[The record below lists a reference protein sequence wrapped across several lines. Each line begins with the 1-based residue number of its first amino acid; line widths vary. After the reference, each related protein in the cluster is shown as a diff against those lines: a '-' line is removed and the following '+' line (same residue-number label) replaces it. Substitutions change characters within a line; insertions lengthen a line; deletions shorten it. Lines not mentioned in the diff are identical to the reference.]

1 MTPIQTP
8 APGSHKLLYTGDVF
22 RITLSVSGKGRAYL
36 RTNLG
41 NAAVRRAETIS
52 LVDRGLVSP
61 GQDWHD
67 IPMADLGNGEHAI
80 RLALVETGHFEAKA
94 FFIPENSTVEQWP
107 DGPNIHVNVSPAPYC
122 CANSI
127 YCAFIR
133 QFGENKTL
141 ASTDGALRPERTAAE
156 NELDRSGYSVIPSS
170 GTFRGLIR
178 ELDHIFDRMKC
189 RILHLLPINPTP
201 TVYGRMGRFGSP
213 YASLD
218 FTAVNPEL
226 AEFDR
231 KATPLEQFIELVD
244 AVHSKNGKLFIDI
257 AVNHTGWASKIHE
270 THPEW
275 LKRRPDGTIVSPGAW
290 GTVWEDLTELD
301 YNNKELWKYI
311 ADVFVI
317 WCERGVDGFRCDAG
331 YMIPVPAWEYIIA
344 RVREKYPD
352 IIFLLEGLG
361 GDPAV
366 TTRLLDYANMNWAYS
381 ELFQNYSKEQIE
393 GYLNYAWKES
403 LGNGLMVHYAETH
416 DNARL
421 AAVSQ
426 NYARMRTALS
436 ALASMNGAFGFANGV
451 EWFAK
456 EKIDVHEARGLSWG
470 AEPNL
475 VDYIGKLNTLLLTH
489 PAFHNG
495 ATAAFIDSGTPDA
508 VLFRRIDASGK
519 KVVLCA
525 VNLNCEHATV
535 VRWNPHESYSC
546 GLAAYDLLSAETV
559 NVKAVEHMLFQLE
572 LAPGEARCLSC
583 DSDDLVRIQEA
594 SAKIFDRFSKSEVQ
608 EAQSMTLKCTA
619 FLRRS
624 VVLQPEDDPYRAA
637 GALLESPEQY
647 LKTLQPDLKDHPY
660 VIWKWPEDTRRNV
673 MITPG
678 KFILLLAPVRF
689 RATLCVEN
697 EYSQEHNSLVDA
709 QGRHFA
715 IYYPHAQELPHKN
728 AILKFSAFS
737 DGKVIRD
744 EGHLLLLA
752 PDILNTA
759 LRYSHDY
766 IRNSAPLTC
775 MQANGRG
782 ALMHL
787 RLDQP
792 AVSSRYDAVML
803 ANLSPELPEDRHIM
817 LRRLRIWLLHH
828 ARTQEITLACLHD
841 FERAADGAAIWNYHV
856 PTGNGLYVDISMK
869 IEIVAGK
876 NQTRITFL
884 RKEGSGRDYLAPG
897 SAVKLIV
904 RPDVEDRNFHY
915 STKASGL
922 ENVWPGKVRFL
933 ERGFDFTPAPERSLS
948 LQTSSG
954 KFVPGAEWSYMIWQP
969 NEADRGLDPH
979 SDTYS
984 PGYFDI
990 DLDDCGSAQIS
1001 ASIQTPMEPEKLQP
1015 VKPSAA
1021 DFQPAEDSGIETNML
1036 AAMRAFVVKRG
1047 ELKTVIAGYPWFLD
1061 WGRDTLIAARGL
1073 IAAPEFRGDVKA
1085 ILRQFAQ
1092 FAEHGTIPNIIHGST
1107 VGNRDTSDA
1116 QLWLFTAAEDLCK
1129 AEQST
1134 EFLRTEIKDGKTLLD
1149 KLEEIAADIIAG
1161 TPNGIKTDPESGLV
1175 FSPPHFTWMDTN
1187 YPAGTPREGYPVEI
1201 QALWFAALR
1210 FLSGVS
1216 GTPDRWAAL
1225 AEQVRT
1231 SIRTLFLS
1239 DDATCLSDC
1248 LHCASGTPAR
1258 LAVKDDHIRPNQ
1270 LFAITLG
1277 AIDDK
1282 ELGRSILDAASC
1294 LLVPGA
1300 IRSLA
1305 DRPTRYP
1312 LAIHGNNGE
1321 LLNDPLHPYQG
1332 TYEGDEDTRRKPAYH
1347 NGTAWSWPF
1356 PSYCE
1361 AYAMMYEKTGAAVA
1375 RSLLSSCEM
1384 VMRTGCVGQIAE
1396 ILDGNYPHRQRGC
1409 DAQAWSMTEYYRV
1422 WKLLHR

>member
-1 MTPIQTP
+1 MNPVQTP
-8 APGSHKLLYTGDVF
+8 APGVHRLLCTGDV
-22 RITLSVSGKGRAYL
+22 LQVSLKAEGKGRAFL

-41 NAAVRRAETIS
+41 NAAVRRAETVS
-52 LVDRGLVSP
+52 LVDQGLASP

-67 IPMADLGNGEHAI
+67 IPMMETGNGEFSI
-80 RLALVETGHFEAKA
+80 RLALIETGHFEAKA

-107 DGPNIHVNVSPAPYC
+107 DGPNLHVNVSPAPYC

-127 YCAFIR
+127 YCAFVR
-133 QFGENKTL
+133 QFGENKTK
-141 ASTDGALRPERTAAE
+141 AATGPDQIPARTAAE
-156 NELDRSGYSVIPSS
+156 QALDHDHYTVIPSS
-170 GTFRGLIR
+170 GTFRALIR
-178 ELDHIFDRMKC
+178 ELDHIFDRLKC

-226 AEFDR
+226 AEFDK

-257 AVNHTGWASKIHE
+257 AINHTGWASKIHE
-270 THPEW
+270 IHPEW
-275 LKRRPDGTIVSPGAW
+275 LKRKDDGTIVSPGAW

-301 YNNKELWKYI
+301 YSKQELWKYI
-311 ADVFVI
+311 ADVFI
-317 WCERGVDGFRCDAG
+317 TWCSRGVDGFRCDAG
-331 YMIPVPAWEYIIA
+331 YMIPIPAWEYIIA
-344 RVREKYPD
+344 RVRENYPD

-381 ELFQNYSKEQIE
+381 ELFQNYSKEQVE
-393 GYLNYAWKES
+393 GYLNYAWRES

-416 DNARL
+416 DNSRL
-421 AAVSQ
+421 AAVSET
-426 NYARMRTALS
+426 YAKMRTALS

-470 AEPNL
+470 ATPNQ
-475 VDYIGKLNTLLLTH
+475 VEMIGKLNTLLLTH

-495 ATAAFIDSGTPDA
+495 ATATTIDSGSPNA
-508 VLFRRIDASGK
+508 VVFRRIDASGK
-519 KVVLCA
+519 KIVLCA
-525 VNLNCEHATV
+525 VNLDCARSTVINWDPHA
-535 VRWNPHESYSC
+535 SC
-546 GLAAYDLLSAETV
+546 SSGLTSYDLLSAETV
-559 NVKAVEHMLFQLE
+559 DIKVVDHMRFQLE

-583 DSDDLVRIQEA
+583 DPDDLARIQKANA
-594 SAKIFDRFSKSEVQ
+594 SIFDRFSKTEVQ
-608 EAQSMTLKCTA
+608 EAQSMALKCIA

-624 VVLQPEDDPYRAA
+624 LVLQKEDDPFRDAEK
-637 GALLESPEQY
+637 LLDSPEEY

-660 VIWKWPEDTRRNV
+660 ILWKWPEDRNRNV
-673 MITPG
+673 MIPPG
-678 KFILLLAPVRF
+678 KFLLLVAPVRF
-689 RATLCVEN
+689 RATLCVKN
-697 EYSQEHNSLVDA
+697 EPQQEYNSLVDA
-709 QGRHFA
+709 KGRHFA
-715 IYYPHAQELPHKN
+715 IYYPQSQELPHKR
-728 AILKFSAFS
+728 ALLRFSAFS
-737 DGKVIRD
+737 EGKVIRD

-752 PDILNTA
+752 PDILKTTVT
-759 LRYSHDY
+759 YSHDY
-766 IRNSAPLTC
+766 IRKHAPLTC

-792 AVSSRYDAVML
+792 AVASRYDAVML
-803 ANLSPELPEDRHIM
+803 ANLSPDHPEDRHIM
-817 LRRLRIWLLHH
+817 FRRLRIWLLHH
-828 ARTQEITLACLHD
+828 ARTQEVSLACLRN
-841 FERAADGAAIWNYHV
+841 FERAADGGAVWNYHV
-856 PTGNGLYVDISMK
+856 PTGNGLYVDISVK
-869 IEIVAGK
+869 IEILPGK
-876 NQTRITFL
+876 NQTRISFL
-884 RKEGSGRDYLAPG
+884 RREMHGHDYLKEDA
-897 SAVKLIV
+897 SVKLIV
-904 RPDVEDRNFHY
+904 RPDLEDRNFHCA
-915 STKASGL
+915 TKASGL
-922 ENVWPGKVRFL
+922 ESVWPGKVLFK
-933 ERGFDFTPAPERSLS
+933 ERGFEFTPAPGRTLS
-948 LQTSSG
+948 LHVSSG
-954 KFVPGAEWSYMIWQP
+954 RFVPEAEWSYMIWQP
-969 NEADRGLDPH
+969 NEADRGLDPY

-984 PGYFDI
+984 PGYFDFDLI
-990 DLDDCGSAQIS
+990 DGSTVQIA
-1001 ASIQTPMEPEKLQP
+1001 ASIQTSDEPEKLLP
-1015 VKPSAA
+1015 VRPL
-1021 DFQPAEDSGIETNML
+1021 PASFHPETDLGIEYSML
-1036 AAMRAFVVKRG
+1036 NAMRAFVVKRG
-1047 ELKTVIAGYPWFLD
+1047 SLKTVIAGYPWFLD

-1073 IAAPEFRGDVKA
+1073 VAAREFREDVKA
-1085 ILRQFAQ
+1085 ILLQFAR
-1092 FAEHGTIPNIIHGST
+1092 FAEHGTIPNIIHGDS

-1129 AEQST
+1129 AEHST
-1134 EFLRTEIKDGKTLLD
+1134 AFLGTEVKDGKNLLD
-1149 KLEEIAADIIAG
+1149 ILEEIAYDLIDG
-1161 TPNGIKTDPESGLV
+1161 TPNGIRMDAESGLI
-1175 FSPPHFTWMDTN
+1175 FSPAHFTWMDTN

-1210 FLSGVS
+1210 FLSTVS
-1216 GTPDRWAAL
+1216 ATPDRWKKL
-1225 AEQVRT
+1225 ADKVRN
-1231 SIRTLFLS
+1231 SIGTLFRS
-1239 DDATCLSDC
+1239 EDGTFLSDC
-1248 LHCASGTPAR
+1248 LHCASGVPASQ
-1258 LAVKDDHIRPNQ
+1258 AVKDDHIRPNQ

-1282 ELGRSILDAASC
+1282 EFGRSILDATSC

-1312 LAIHGNNGE
+1312 LPIRGANGQ
-1321 LLNDPLHPYQG
+1321 LLNDPNRPYWG
-1332 TYEGDEDTRRKPAYH
+1332 SYEGDEDTRRKPAYH

-1384 VMRTGCVGQIAE
+1384 IMRTGCVGQIAE

-1422 WKLLHR
+1422 WKLLHQ